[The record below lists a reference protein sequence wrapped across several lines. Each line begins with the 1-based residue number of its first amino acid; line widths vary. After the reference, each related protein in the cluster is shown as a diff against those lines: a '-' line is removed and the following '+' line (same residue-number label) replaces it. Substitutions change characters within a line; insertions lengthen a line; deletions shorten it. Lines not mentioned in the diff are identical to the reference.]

1 LRKHSVIFPGRIEAW
16 SAIDD
21 RSHKLL
27 HGLRCAPPIA
37 RTFNEKTIGVVCLPA
52 LENAVP
58 SGPAAWRGLFEV
70 QMARASTGHIDLKPF
85 LNTIKY
91 SAIFK
96 A

>member
-1 LRKHSVIFPGRIEAW
+1 MRKR
-16 SAIDD
+16 SASFACQ
-21 RSHKLL
+21 RW
-27 HGLRCAPPIA
+27 
-37 RTFNEKTIGVVCLPA
+37 RTPCL
-52 LENAVP
+52 
-58 SGPAAWRGLFEV
+58 AAWRGLFEV